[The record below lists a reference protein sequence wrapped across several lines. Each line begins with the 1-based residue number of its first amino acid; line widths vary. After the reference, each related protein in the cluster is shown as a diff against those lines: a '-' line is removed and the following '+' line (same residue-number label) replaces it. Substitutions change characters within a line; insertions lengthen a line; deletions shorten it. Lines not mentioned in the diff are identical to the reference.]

1 MLVYDITH
9 QESFDNITN
18 WIENVE
24 EVSTMVAIAIACGSV
39 MHGVYM
45 CILVYIIILCGF
57 LNGVYVA

>member
-24 EVSTMVAIAIACGSV
+24 EVSTMVVILHVVVLCV
-39 MHGVYM
+39 GVYM
-45 CILVYIIILCGF
+45 YILAYIIILCGF
-57 LNGVYVA
+57 LNGVYIE

>member
-24 EVSTMVAIAIACGSV
+24 EVSTMVVILHVVVLCV
-39 MHGVYM
+39 GVYRVGKVT
-45 CILVYIIILCGF
+45 LEK
-57 LNGVYVA
+57 